1 MFIKPATFSLIF
13 GVAISL
19 ISYTN
24 SHPTPQGVSQDD
36 LQSIEE
42 LDLITD
48 ASDINADVFN
58 TLKDV
63 MQKVSAASDQAEL
76 NIEKMR
82 KLARKIQQEHF
93 NNTGKILDKFNNGEL
108 SLVRQNLQKLGE
120 KTVAAVADIKDII
133 EAWNEDDED
142 ATIYVEAQYDIMKTL
157 VKESLVILE
166 DSIKKY
172 NVIIKTFEGDLPGLR
187 EFGNTVYK
195 MSEEGTEEFE
205 EWSEFLRK
213 GAYGG
218 AAGGTAACAIADAS
232 GALGICS
239 AIYNLI
245 VWPITIA
252 AVETEI
258 AEYREALEETSG
270 ALNAIVESIDSIEKT
285 LKVANKKLEEEVSL
299 VITWQAKA
307 QSTDRTLQRWSV
319 DQLQQKQGLQK
330 LVLKSLTKLGV
341 AAQAY
346 LDYNKVYLKQQAGG
360 ITFTYEN

>member
-1 MFIKPATFSLIF
+1 MTDAQIASTYSCFIMAKLSLLLHTIQNTWKF
-13 GVAISL
+13 GACSIANYFFFL
-19 ISYTN
+19 
-24 SHPTPQGVSQDD
+24 DD

-63 MQKVSAASDQAEL
+63 MQKVSAASNQAEL
-76 NIEKMR
+76 NIDKMR

-93 NNTGKILDKFNNGEL
+93 NNTGKILDKFNTGEL
-108 SLVRQNLQKLGE
+108 RLVRQNLQALGE

-218 AAGGTAACAIADAS
+218 AAGGTAACAIADAA
-232 GALGICS
+232 GALGKFHNFI
-239 AIYNLI
+239 
-245 VWPITIA
+245 
-252 AVETEI
+252 
-258 AEYREALEETSG
+258 
-270 ALNAIVESIDSIEKT
+270 
-285 LKVANKKLEEEVSL
+285 
-299 VITWQAKA
+299 
-307 QSTDRTLQRWSV
+307 LQ
-319 DQLQQKQGLQK
+319 
-330 LVLKSLTKLGV
+330 
-341 AAQAY
+341 
-346 LDYNKVYLKQQAGG
+346 
-360 ITFTYEN
+360 